1 MLLSEFVSIVYV
13 KCFGGFI
20 LLVLIS
26 LGTRISFSKEISF
39 MFFHFGVDGN
49 NFFNRIS
56 IFKAPQALINI
67 LMFTFEDFRELSLN
81 GTLGSTGPFR
91 P

>member
-26 LGTRISFSKEISF
+26 LGTRISFSKEIF
-39 MFFHFGVDGN
+39 CYFHFGVDGN
-49 NFFNRIS
+49 LFFNRIS
-56 IFKAPQALINI
+56 IFKAPQVLNNI
-67 LMFTFEDFRELSLN
+67 LMFPFEDFRELSLN

>member
-26 LGTRISFSKEISF
+26 LGTRILFSKEITLF
-39 MFFHFGVDGN
+39 IFFILGLMGI
-49 NFFNRIS
+49 FFLNRIS

-67 LMFTFEDFRELSLN
+67 LMFAF
-81 GTLGSTGPFR
+81 
-91 P
+91 

>member
-1 MLLSEFVSIVYV
+1 MFWRVHPP
-13 KCFGGFI
+13 CF
-20 LLVLIS
+20 
-26 LGTRISFSKEISF
+26 
-39 MFFHFGVDGN
+39 FFHLGLESCSLKKSLYL
-49 NFFNRIS
+49 FFIYLGIFYRIS

-67 LMFTFEDFRELSLN
+67 LMFAFEDFRELSLN